1 MLRWLFILG
10 FLAFANGGV
19 FAQTPTIR
27 NLVFEG
33 GGIKGI
39 AYGGALEALAKRGML
54 DSVQR
59 VGGTSVGAITAVLLA
74 VGYSPQE
81 IIETV
86 NRLSIKQFNDGRGFF
101 VGGSRRLVKNFG
113 WYRGERFS
121 QWIEAC
127 LKSKT
132 GLPNLTFAQL
142 HARAGAGGFRDLYVT
157 GTNLTQQRTEIFSHE
172 TYPQMRIVDA
182 VRISMSIPFYF
193 RAVFLD
199 STAQVV
205 QRMRPGQRVNVFADG
220 GIAANF
226 PLFLFDSTKYIS
238 ANTNPNR
245 FYDNPE
251 TLGFRLVRSE
261 QLNSPDEPA
270 PYRID
275 SFGSYV
281 GAFYNMVISGL
292 NLSKPS
298 QYRRVVSINSL
309 NFSPKIKHI
318 PLAQKLRLIKSGHDA
333 VEQFFSP

>member
-10 FLAFANGGV
+10 WLLIANGTTS
-19 FAQTPTIR
+19 AQTTKFR

-39 AYGGALEALAKRGML
+39 AYGGALQAMSERGLL

-74 VGYSPQE
+74 VGYSPKE

-86 NRLSIKQFNDGRGFF
+86 SRLSIKQFNDGSGFF

-113 WYRGERFS
+113 WYRGERFT
-121 QWIEAC
+121 QWLQSC
-127 LKSKT
+127 LKAKT

-142 HARAGAGGFRDLYVT
+142 HAYAGAGGFRDLYVT
-157 GTNLTQQRTEIFSHE
+157 GTNLTQQRTEVFSHE
-172 TYPQMRIVDA
+172 TYPQMRVVDA

-205 QRMRPGQRVNVFADG
+205 QKVRPGQRINVFVDG
-220 GIAANF
+220 GVAANF
-226 PLFLFDSTKYIS
+226 PLFLFDSTKYILPHQS
-238 ANTNPNR
+238 PNR

-261 QLNSPDEPA
+261 QLNSPNEPA

-292 NLSKPS
+292 NLTKPS

-318 PLAQKLRLIKSGHDA
+318 PLVQKLKLIKSGQDA
-333 VEQFFSP
+333 VEQFFSH